1 MLEMGFTEYNE
12 IEEYYSQRLIDIVL
26 NLGAKIVTWQD
37 PIDNNVTV
45 NIYGYVGFF
54 ICTSMSCT
62 VGKQR
67 YIKATPSAC
76 MNYSIQPFR

>member
-45 NIYGYVGFF
+45 NICAYARF
-54 ICTSMSCT
+54 S
-62 VGKQR
+62 
-67 YIKATPSAC
+67 SAR
-76 MNYSIQPFR
+76 Q